1 MTSRIPKLRLDETK
15 DESLRKGKTIR
26 MARRNSFQT
35 GSIKPKK
42 WKNGDKGYTIRYWV
56 RDLSSETGWRYK
68 RENLRGVGDKQA
80 KKILSER
87 LNDVNML
94 NNNSHQ
100 QAPNMTF
107 ADFAS
112 GLWKHYLGNK
122 RIKPSTIYSY
132 DSMLE
137 KHLIPA
143 FGAMQLGQIT
153 TVDVTKFF
161 NKAQERVA
169 SKYALNLYG
178 LLNTM
183 FDVAV
188 QHDLIETSPVR
199 RKLHRPQH
207 ESKEKPVLSPEQV
220 KQVIEAIPD
229 EYKPLFVVAAVT
241 GMRVGEILALR
252 WQDIDLD
259 AKKMTV
265 KHSLW
270 RGQLGTPKTKASAK
284 TRNLS
289 DFLVTAFRV
298 QKLNSEF
305 TQPDDF
311 VFARRDGSPYDRDWV
326 RESVLY
332 PALDAAGI
340 ERKPRQHGF
349 HLFRHTCG
357 SILYGLTGD
366 IRLAKDAL
374 AHSRI
379 STTSD
384 IYVHT
389 DEIPATVAE
398 MVGREINCT
407 LIAPQESEL
416 VQ

>member
-1 MTSRIPKLRLDETK
+1 
-15 DESLRKGKTIR
+15 

-56 RDLSSETGWRYK
+56 RDASSETGWRYK

-87 LNDVNML
+87 LNEVNVL
-94 NNNSHQ
+94 NNNSRQ
-100 QAPNMTF
+100 QSPTITF
-107 ADFAS
+107 AGFAS
-112 GLWKHYLGNK
+112 GLWRHYLGNK
-122 RIKPSTIYSY
+122 RIKPSTVYSY
-132 DSMLE
+132 DSMIE

-161 NKAQERVA
+161 NNAQGRVA

-199 RKLHRPQH
+199 RKLHRPQL
-207 ESKEKPVLSPEQV
+207 EPKEKPVLSPQQV
-220 KQVIEAIPD
+220 NRVIEAIAD

-241 GMRVGEILALR
+241 GLRIGELLALR
-252 WQDIDLD
+252 WQDVDLD
-259 AKKMTV
+259 AKKMAV
-265 KHSLW
+265 RHSLW

-289 DFLVTAFRV
+289 DLLVTAFRL
-298 QKLNSEF
+298 QQLKSDF
-305 TQPDDF
+305 IQPDDF
-311 VFARRDGSPYDRDWV
+311 VFARRDGSPYDRDWI
-326 RESVLY
+326 RESVLH

-357 SILYGLTGD
+357 TIVYDETGD

-389 DEIPATVAE
+389 DEVPVEIAE
-398 MVGREINCT
+398 LVGRKINCT
-407 LIAPQESEL
+407 LTLPQESEL

>member
-1 MTSRIPKLRLDETK
+1 
-15 DESLRKGKTIR
+15 
-26 MARRNSFQT
+26 
-35 GSIKPKK
+35 
-42 WKNGDKGYTIRYWV
+42 
-56 RDLSSETGWRYK
+56 
-68 RENLRGVGDKQA
+68 
-80 KKILSER
+80 
-87 LNDVNML
+87 
-94 NNNSHQ
+94 
-100 QAPNMTF
+100 
-107 ADFAS
+107 
-112 GLWKHYLGNK
+112 
-122 RIKPSTIYSY
+122 
-132 DSMLE
+132 
-137 KHLIPA
+137 
-143 FGAMQLGQIT
+143 
-153 TVDVTKFF
+153 VDVTKFF
-161 NKAQERVA
+161 NKAKEKLA
-169 SKYALNLYG
+169 SKYMLNLYA

-188 QHDLIETSPVR
+188 QHDLMGTSPVR

-207 ESKEKPVLSPEQV
+207 EPKEKPVLSAEQV
-220 KQVIEAIPD
+220 RKVIEAVAD
-229 EYKPLFVVAAVT
+229 EYKPLFVVTAVT
-241 GMRVGEILALR
+241 GMRIGEILALR
-252 WQDIDLD
+252 WQDVDLD
-259 AKKMTV
+259 ARKMTV
-265 KHSLW
+265 RHNLW

-289 DFLVTAFRV
+289 DLLVTAFRI
-298 QKLNSEF
+298 QRLKSRF

-311 VFARRDGSPYDRDWV
+311 VFARRDGSPYDRDWL

-332 PALDAAGI
+332 PALDAVGV
-340 ERKPRQHGF
+340 ERKSRQHGF

>member
-1 MTSRIPKLRLDETK
+1 
-15 DESLRKGKTIR
+15 

-42 WKNGDKGYTIRYWV
+42 WKNGDKGCTIRYRM
-56 RDLSSETGWRYK
+56 RDSNSETGWRYI

-80 KKILSER
+80 KKILAVR
-87 LNDVNML
+87 LNEVNAT
-94 NNNSHQ
+94 NNNPGQ
-100 QAPNMTF
+100 QAPFMTF

-112 GLWKHYLGNK
+112 GLWKNYLGNK
-122 RIKPSTIYSY
+122 RIKASTAYSY
-132 DSMLE
+132 DSMIE

-143 FGAMQLGQIT
+143 FGAMQLGEIT
-153 TVDVTKFF
+153 TVDLSEFF
-161 NKAQERVA
+161 SKAQQKLA
-169 SKYALNLYG
+169 SKYMLNLYA

-207 ESKEKPVLSPEQV
+207 EPKEKPILSAEQV
-220 KQVIEAIPD
+220 RKVIEAVAD
-229 EYKPLFVVAAVT
+229 EYKPLFVVTAVT
-241 GMRVGEILALR
+241 GMRIGEILALR
-252 WQDIDLD
+252 WQDVDLD
-259 AKKMTV
+259 ARKMTV
-265 KHSLW
+265 KHNLW

-289 DFLVTAFRV
+289 DLLATAFRV
-298 QKLNSEF
+298 QKVNSRF

-311 VFARRDGSPYDRDWV
+311 VFTRRDGSPYDRDWL
-326 RESVLY
+326 RENVLY
-332 PALDAAGI
+332 PALDIAEI
-340 ERKPRQHGF
+340 ERRPRQHGF

-357 SILYGLTGD
+357 SIVYALTGD

-389 DEIPATVAE
+389 DEVPAEVAE
-398 MVGREINCT
+398 MVGREINFILT
-407 LIAPQESEL
+407 APQESEL
-416 VQ
+416 V

>member
-1 MTSRIPKLRLDETK
+1 MTSSIPKLRLDETK

-35 GSIKPKK
+35 GSCKPKT
-42 WKNGDKGYTIRYWV
+42 WKNGDKGHTIRYWV
-56 RDLSSETGWRYK
+56 RDLSSETGWSYK
-68 RENLRGVGDKQA
+68 RENLRGVSEKQA
-80 KKILSER
+80 RKILSER
-87 LNDVNML
+87 LNEVNAL
-94 NNNSHQ
+94 NNNPRQ
-100 QAPNMTF
+100 QAPSMMF

-112 GLWKHYLGNK
+112 GLWRHYLGNK
-122 RIKPSTIYSY
+122 RIKSSTRCSY
-132 DSMLE
+132 DSMLK

-161 NKAQERVA
+161 NKAQEKIA
-169 SKYALNLYG
+169 SKYVLNLYA

-199 RKLHRPQH
+199 RKLHRPEH
-207 ESKEKPVLSPEQV
+207 EPKEKPVLSAEQV
-220 KQVIEAIPD
+220 NKVIEAVAD
-229 EYKPLFVVAAVT
+229 EYKPLFVVTAVT
-241 GMRVGEILALR
+241 GMRIGEILALR
-252 WQDIDLD
+252 WQDVDLN
-259 AKKMTV
+259 AKKLTV
-265 KHSLW
+265 RHSLW

-289 DFLVTAFRV
+289 DLLVTAFRV
-298 QKLNSEF
+298 QKLNSDF

-332 PALDAAGI
+332 PALDAAEI

-357 SILYGLTGD
+357 SILYALTGD

-389 DEIPATVAE
+389 DEVPATVAE
-398 MVGREINCT
+398 LVGREINCT

>member
-1 MTSRIPKLRLDETK
+1 MTSGVSKTRLGEAEDEP
-15 DESLRKGKTIR
+15 LRKEKKTR
-26 MARRNSFQT
+26 LARRYSYQT
-35 GSIKPKK
+35 GSCEPKR

-56 RDLSSETGWRYK
+56 RDSGTKTGWRYK
-68 RENLRGVGDKQA
+68 RENLRSVSQKQA

-87 LNDVNML
+87 LSEVNAL
-94 NNNSHQ
+94 NNNPSQ
-100 QAPNMTF
+100 QAPSMTF
-107 ADFAS
+107 AEFAS
-112 GLWKHYLGNK
+112 GLWKNYLGNK
-122 RIKPSTIYSY
+122 LIKPSTAYSY
-132 DSMLE
+132 DSMIE
-137 KHLIPA
+137 KHLMPA

-153 TVDVTKFF
+153 TLDVTEFF
-161 NKAQERVA
+161 NKAREKLA
-169 SKYALNLYG
+169 SKYRLNLYA

-188 QHDLIETSPVR
+188 QHDLIGTSPVR

-207 ESKEKPVLSPEQV
+207 EPKEKPVLSGEQV
-220 KQVIEAIPD
+220 RKVIEAVAN
-229 EYKPLFVVAAVT
+229 EYKPLFVVTAVT
-241 GMRVGEILALR
+241 GMRIGEVLALR
-252 WQDIDLD
+252 WEDVDLD
-259 AKKMTV
+259 ARKMTV
-265 KHSLW
+265 RHNLW

-289 DFLVTAFRV
+289 DLLITAFRI
-298 QKLNSEF
+298 QKLKSRF

-311 VFARRDGSPYDRDWV
+311 IFTRRDGRPYDRDWL
-326 RESVLY
+326 RERVLY
-332 PALDAAGI
+332 PALNAAAI

-357 SILYGLTGD
+357 SIVYALTGD

-389 DEIPATVAE
+389 SEVPAEVAE
-398 MVGREINCT
+398 LVGREINYT

-416 VQ
+416 FQ

>member
-1 MTSRIPKLRLDETK
+1 VCE
-15 DESLRKGKTIR
+15 
-26 MARRNSFQT
+26 
-35 GSIKPKK
+35 
-42 WKNGDKGYTIRYWV
+42 
-56 RDLSSETGWRYK
+56 
-68 RENLRGVGDKQA
+68 
-80 KKILSER
+80 
-87 LNDVNML
+87 
-94 NNNSHQ
+94 
-100 QAPNMTF
+100 
-107 ADFAS
+107 
-112 GLWKHYLGNK
+112 NK
-122 RIKPSTIYSY
+122 RIKPSTVYSY

-137 KHLIPA
+137 KHLIPM
-143 FGAMQLGQIT
+143 FGAMQLWQIT
-153 TVDVTKFF
+153 TVDVPEFF
-161 NKAQERVA
+161 NKAQEKVA
-169 SKYALNLYG
+169 SKYALNLYA

-188 QHDLIETSPVR
+188 QHDLIEKSPVR

-207 ESKEKPVLSPEQV
+207 DPKEKPVLSGEQV
-220 KQVIEAIPD
+220 RKVIEAVAD

-241 GMRVGEILALR
+241 GMRIGEILALR
-252 WQDIDLD
+252 WQDVDLD

-265 KHSLW
+265 RHNLW

-289 DFLVTAFRV
+289 DLLVTAFRI
-298 QKLNSEF
+298 QRLKSRF
-305 TQPDDF
+305 IQPDDF
-311 VFARRDGSPYDRDWV
+311 VFARRDGSPYDRDSL

-332 PALDAAGI
+332 PALDVVGI

-357 SILYGLTGD
+357 SILYALTGD

-389 DEIPATVAE
+389 DEVPAKVAE
-398 MVGREINCT
+398 LVGREINFT

>member
-1 MTSRIPKLRLDETK
+1 
-15 DESLRKGKTIR
+15 

-42 WKNGDKGYTIRYWV
+42 WKNGDKGYTIRYRV
-56 RDLSSETGWRYK
+56 RDHGSETGWRYK
-68 RENLRGVGDKQA
+68 RESLRGMSHKQA
-80 KKILSER
+80 KKILAER
-87 LNDVNML
+87 LNEVNAI
-94 NNNSHQ
+94 NNNPRQH
-100 QAPNMTF
+100 APSMTF

-112 GLWKHYLGNK
+112 GLWKSYLGNK
-122 RIKPSTIYSY
+122 RVKPSTAYSY
-132 DSMLE
+132 DSMIE

-153 TVDVTKFF
+153 TVDVTEFF
-161 NKAQERVA
+161 NKTQEKLA
-169 SKYALNLYG
+169 SKYRLNLYA

-183 FDVAV
+183 FDVAS
-188 QHDLIETSPVR
+188 QHDLVEKSPVR

-207 ESKEKPVLSPEQV
+207 EPKEKPVLSAEQV
-220 KQVIEAIPD
+220 RKVIEAVAE
-229 EYKPLFVVAAVT
+229 EYKPLFVITAVT
-241 GMRVGEILALR
+241 GMRIGEILALR
-252 WQDIDLD
+252 WQDVDLD

-265 KHSLW
+265 RHNLW

-289 DFLVTAFRV
+289 DLLITAFLV
-298 QKLNSEF
+298 QQLNSKF
-305 TQPDDF
+305 IQPDNF
-311 VFARRDGSPYDRDWV
+311 VFARRDGSSYDRDWL
-326 RESVLY
+326 RERVLY
-332 PALDAAGI
+332 PALDEVGVKH
-340 ERKPRQHGF
+340 KPRQHGF

-357 SILYGLTGD
+357 SIVYALTGD

-379 STTSD
+379 NTTSD

-389 DEIPATVAE
+389 NEVPAEVAE
-398 MVGREINCT
+398 MVGREINFT
-407 LIAPQESEL
+407 LTAPQESEL

>member
-1 MTSRIPKLRLDETK
+1 MHRTYRLGVDEAK
-15 DESLRKGKTIR
+15 DESLQRGYPKR
-26 MARRNSFQT
+26 MARNSFQR
-35 GSIKPKK
+35 GSVILKK
-42 WKNGDKGYTIRYWV
+42 RKRQDDLWTIRYRV
-56 RDLSSETGWRYK
+56 RDPEKGWRYV
-68 RENLRGVGDKQA
+68 RESLPGCKNRKEALKVLADRVNEVNLQNNNLR
-80 KKILSER
+80 
-87 LNDVNML
+87 
-94 NNNSHQ
+94 Q
-100 QAPNMTF
+100 QASAMTF

-112 GLWKHYLGNK
+112 GLWRHYLGNK
-122 RIKPSTIYSY
+122 RIKPSTVCSY

-137 KHLIPA
+137 KHLIPT
-143 FGAMQLGQIT
+143 FGTMQLGQIT

-161 NKAQERVA
+161 NKVQGRVA

-188 QHDLIETSPVR
+188 QHDLIDTSPVR
-199 RKLHRPQH
+199 KKLHRPQH
-207 ESKEKPVLSPEQV
+207 EPKEKPVLSPEQV
-220 KQVIEAIPD
+220 NRVIEAIPD
-229 EYKPLFVVAAVT
+229 EYKPLFAVAAVT
-241 GMRVGEILALR
+241 GMRIGEILALR
-252 WQDIDLD
+252 WQDVDLN
-259 AKKMTV
+259 AKKLTV
-265 KHSLW
+265 RHSLW

-289 DFLVTAFRV
+289 DLLVTAFRV
-298 QKLNSEF
+298 QQLNSEF
-305 TQPDDF
+305 NQPDDF
-311 VFARRDGSPYDRDWV
+311 VFARRDGSPYGRDWV

-357 SILYGLTGD
+357 SILYALTGD

-389 DEIPATVAE
+389 NEVPAEVVE
-398 MVGREINCT
+398 LVGREIKCT
-407 LIAPQESEL
+407 LIVPQESEL